1 MRTAA
6 HRYLL
11 DTNIVSDL
19 VRDPKGSV
27 ARRIARVGEGA
38 VCTSIVVACELR
50 YGAAKKGSERLSAQL
65 ESILDAL
72 AVLPLEADADRHY
85 GEIRA
90 HLERAGRPIGAND
103 LLIAAHTRAAG
114 LQLVTR
120 NTDEFSRVPGLRV
133 TNWPASA
140 NRLAALGGSE
150 RRLRPT
156 PRRRYS

>member
-1 MRTAA
+1 M
-6 HRYLL
+6 L
-11 DTNIVSDL
+11 DTNVVSDL
-19 VRDPKGSV
+19 VRDPRGVV

-72 AVLPLEADADRHY
+72 AVLPLESDADRHY

-90 HLERAGRPIGAND
+90 HLERLGRPIGAND
-103 LLIAAHTRAAG
+103 LLIAAHARAAG

-120 NTDEFSRVPGLRV
+120 NMDEFSRVPGLKA
-133 TNWPASA
+133 TNWPTNAD
-140 NRLAALGGSE
+140 RLAALGGSE
-150 RRLRPT
+150 RRARPI
-156 PRRRYS
+156 PRRRGT

>member
-1 MRTAA
+1 MPSAA

-19 VRDPKGSV
+19 VRDPHGAVS
-27 ARRIARVGEGA
+27 RRIARAGEEA

-50 YGAAKKGSERLSAQL
+50 YGAVKKGSPRLSAQL
-65 ESILDAL
+65 ESILQAL

-103 LLIAAHTRAAG
+103 LLIAAHARAAG

-120 NTDEFSRVPGLRV
+120 NTDEFSRVPGLKV
-133 TNWPASA
+133 ASWPSQK
-140 NRLAALGGSE
+140 
-150 RRLRPT
+150 
-156 PRRRYS
+156 